1 MDDDGQATSKFF
13 TGGMSFLKKKI
24 LKVLAGLMWRGI
36 VLISDSMKA
45 GNFLIWQ
52 MSETLSLLIV
62 FFSSCRLKKMVKVS
76 VK

>member
-52 MSETLSLLIV
+52 MSETLLIV